1 MHSTQQ
7 VMVVLL
13 AQVVIMQVQQILHLI
28 QVSAVNMKFKLDQ
41 NGLPKARHVHGPAY
55 GFKNNHVMRLVH

>member
-28 QVSAVNMKFKLDQ
+28 QVSAVNIKFKLDQ
-41 NGLPKARHVHGPAY
+41 ERIPKARHVHG
-55 GFKNNHVMRLVH
+55 HCLRV